1 MKNCYFEDSNLYLSV
16 SPIEL
21 FNYSDR
27 GYYVIVNIARKD
39 VVRLMEN
46 DIIPHHDKD
55 SFFSLKVRLNNN
67 TRIQLNGIRVTNLSD
82 EKLRYI
88 PIDLVT
94 IKELALKRYSNKTYN
109 NEQCYATRLILQ
121 VKQPKGF
128 L

>member
-109 NEQCYATRLILQ
+109 HEQCYATRLILQ